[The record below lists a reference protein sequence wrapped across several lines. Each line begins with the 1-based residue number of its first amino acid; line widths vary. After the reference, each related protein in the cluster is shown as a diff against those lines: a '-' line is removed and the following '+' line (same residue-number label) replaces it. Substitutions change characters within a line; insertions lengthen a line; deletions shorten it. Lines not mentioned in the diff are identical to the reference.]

1 MKFQIR
7 ESSAS
12 KIRKLPA
19 ATRVSGI
26 FPVMRRHGNP
36 RNESPDLQALPKIT
50 FRQLKIFRTVCREKP
65 CATAAVESGTKC
77 SHFSL
82 GTTRIP
88 RHSRGTRQ
96 GSFTPVKP
104 RFSDARE
111 KPSEPDAGHAAVGSR
126 NRQQFPLPG
135 RASSARPFSYLLT
148 DNS

>member
-12 KIRKLPA
+12 KIKKLPA
-19 ATRVSGI
+19 AARSAAFFRACRPI
-26 FPVMRRHGNP
+26 GNS
-36 RNESPDLQALPKIT
+36 RNEQPDLQALPKIT
-50 FRQLKIFRTVCREKP
+50 FRQLKIFRTVCRQRSF
-65 CATAAVESGTKC
+65 ATAAIGLGTKC

-88 RHSRGTRQ
+88 RHSRSTRQ

-111 KPSEPDAGHAAVGSR
+111 KPSEPEAGHAAVGSR

-135 RASSARPFSYLLT
+135 RASSARPFSYLST
-148 DNS
+148 DIS